1 MPTIMLQPKGIDEGR
16 KIDIIDS
23 CFASIKPMQDIV
35 DLEVA

>member
-1 MPTIMLQPKGIDEGR
+1 MPTIMLQSKDIDEDR
-16 KIDIIDS
+16 KMDIIDS